1 MFIFMLEHDKTDMND
16 PFDQFM
22 DLIGNYVKLDADER
36 AFLQEHIP
44 MVQYSKGDM
53 ILTEGKVARTIYFV
67 VQGCVRLFYNSN
79 GNDRTAFFYTEGK
92 FICAGES
99 YTFDVPAKENFQALE
114 DSVIMHFS
122 KDLNEKLL
130 AHSPKFEVLARIATE
145 DELITCQRVIASFV
159 SKSAEERY
167 IELMEQHA
175 EIFQR
180 VPQQY
185 IASYLGVSPETLSRI
200 KKRVFQKKH
209 S

>member
-1 MFIFMLEHDKTDMND
+1 MND

-99 YTFDVPAKENFQALE
+99 YTFDVPARENFQALE

-167 IELMEQHA
+167 VELMEQHA
-175 EIFQR
+175 DLFQR
-180 VPQQY
+180 APQQY

>member
-1 MFIFMLEHDKTDMND
+1 MNE
-16 PFDQFM
+16 PFDQFTE
-22 DLIGNYVKLDADER
+22 LVGNYVKLDADER
-36 AFLQEHIP
+36 AFLEEHIP

-53 ILTEGKVARTIYFV
+53 ILTEGKLARTIYFV
-67 VQGCVRLFYNSN
+67 VQGCVRLFYNNN

-99 YTFDVPAKENFQALE
+99 YTFDVPARENFQALE

-130 AHSPKFEVLARIATE
+130 ARSPKFEVLARIATE
-145 DELITCQRVIASFV
+145 DELITCQRVIESFV

-167 IELMEQHA
+167 NELLEQHA
-175 EIFQR
+175 DLFQR
-180 VPQQY
+180 APQQY

-200 KKRVFQKKH
+200 KKRVFHKKH